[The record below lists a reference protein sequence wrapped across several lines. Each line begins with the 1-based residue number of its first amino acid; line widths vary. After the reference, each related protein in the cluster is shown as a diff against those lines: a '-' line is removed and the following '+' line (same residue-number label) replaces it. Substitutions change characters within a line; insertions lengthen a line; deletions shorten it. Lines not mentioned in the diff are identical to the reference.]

1 VSSGV
6 LADAVNRLA
15 LSPNARATMPL
26 SNAEE
31 HMEWRLALVDHATK
45 PINIQYFICS
55 SDEAGVLLLDDV
67 VTRQPARNTDQCIAD
82 FSSAAAD
89 RKSALKTGRFNFRTR
104 YLNRFVDR

>member
-1 VSSGV
+1 MSSGV

-15 LSPNARATMPL
+15 LSPNAKATMPL

-31 HMEWRLALVDHATK
+31 HMEWHLALVDHATK

-82 FSSAAAD
+82 F
-89 RKSALKTGRFNFRTR
+89 FFR
-104 YLNRFVDR
+104 LLPIESQL